1 MHGWTL
7 LALDVEADA
16 PAAIGDE
23 AVADLLSWLAEL
35 LGFAGTT
42 RRINHAFSPQGLS
55 DVCWGARG
63 RIAIHTWPEW
73 GRATVDIWAPDA
85 DVVRH
90 LDDLVPLLASRYGLR
105 VVAVWR
111 PEPPRLPD
119 GSQRR
124 T

>member
-16 PAAIGDE
+16 PAAIRDE
-23 AVADLLSWLAEL
+23 AVADLLSWLSGL

-55 DVCWGARG
+55 DVCWGERG

-73 GRATVDIWAPDA
+73 GRATVDIWAPGA

-90 LDDLVPLLASRYGLR
+90 LDDIVQLLASRYGLR
-105 VVAVWR
+105 VVALWR
-111 PEPPRLPD
+111 PEPPRLVGP
-119 GSQRR
+119 GQRC